1 MDADRR
7 AEEDRQRAGAPPQQ
21 AFFVGDQVQERE
33 FGFSSPATVTRV
45 NNNGTYDVQCNDGAT
60 KHFMAPADLE
70 AVRLEGGARSPKS
83 RKRRVSWCD
92 ESGVADL
99 ATVFDSSDRLT
110 DKRAS
115 VVDTMSMHMNRK
127 TEVTFAVEDRVRVRT
142 EEGMAVGR
150 IDAID
155 NTGAGAYQVMLL
167 DGEGVDTG
175 ASIRLFRALST
186 RRSAGKDAAAVVAEE
201 KAVEPDTAAVASV
214 DVDKLPKQTQQLF
227 RALSMRRGV
236 TSEQNADDDARAE
249 AAAVKLQAHARG
261 FLAKLEVGDMWTLQ
275 EMQALVG
282 RRIHVRWDDDD
293 QGESWFSG
301 TIVDFTETSEH
312 VVIYDDGDQEHHDLQ
327 QTTHTVPEVMRVSV
341 KWVDGD

>member
-1 MDADRR
+1 MSFAAFFELCHAVMDADRR

-70 AVRLEGGARSPKS
+70 AVRQEGGARSPKS

-99 ATVFDSSDRLT
+99 ATVFDGSDRLT

-127 TEVTFAVEDRVRVRT
+127 TEATFAVEDRVRVRT
-142 EEGMAVGR
+142 EEGMVVGR

-175 ASIRLFRALST
+175 VSIRVAPDAMRLVRPSPHDAGSAA
-186 RRSAGKDAAAVVAEE
+186 RRTTPPAAAA
-201 KAVEPDTAAVASV
+201 
-214 DVDKLPKQTQQLF
+214 LPPESQQLF
-227 RALSMRRGV
+227 RALSARRGQQDNSV
-236 TSEQNADDDARAE
+236 PREATEALQGLGEADPEPAVVDVAMLPADTQRLFRALSARRDGGAAADELRSEKDEVASPDTAAGAAAGTTVAADTARA
-249 AAAVKLQAHARG
+249 VLCR
-261 FLAKLEVGDMWTLQ
+261 T
-275 EMQALVG
+275 
-282 RRIHVRWDDDD
+282 
-293 QGESWFSG
+293 
-301 TIVDFTETSEH
+301 
-312 VVIYDDGDQEHHDLQ
+312 
-327 QTTHTVPEVMRVSV
+327 P
-341 KWVDGD
+341 